1 MISDKV
7 HLHIVVDGGIGT
19 ETEYPT
25 VGTYGL
31 HVLSNLNK
39 MLSSYQRLK
48 FKKDLAVKVADELKE
63 DIEFIIMRPHSKR
76 AKAIR
81 REVKEKNNG

>member
-1 MISDKV
+1 
-7 HLHIVVDGGIGT
+7 
-19 ETEYPT
+19 
-25 VGTYGL
+25 
-31 HVLSNLNK
+31 

-48 FKKDLAVKVADELKE
+48 FKKEAAIKAAEELKE

-81 REVKEKNNG
+81 REVKEKQNGQNFTNRYGIREIKQYS

>member
-1 MISDKV
+1 
-7 HLHIVVDGGIGT
+7 
-19 ETEYPT
+19 
-25 VGTYGL
+25 
-31 HVLSNLNK
+31 

-48 FKKDLAVKVADELKE
+48 FKKEAAQKAAEELKE

-81 REVKEKNNG
+81 REVKEKNNGQNFTNRYGLHKG

>member
-1 MISDKV
+1 MTLDKV
-7 HLHIVVDGGIGT
+7 PLRIEVDGGT
-19 ETEYPT
+19 ETVIEYLT
-25 VGTYGL
+25 ADMYGL
-31 HVLSNLNK
+31 LEQLELRK

-81 REVKEKNNG
+81 REVKEKHNG

>member
-1 MISDKV
+1 
-7 HLHIVVDGGIGT
+7 
-19 ETEYPT
+19 
-25 VGTYGL
+25 
-31 HVLSNLNK
+31 

-48 FKKDLAVKVADELKE
+48 FKKDLAVKAAEELKE

-81 REVKEKNNG
+81 RTIKERENGQNTTHRYGIREIKQYS

>member
-1 MISDKV
+1 M
-7 HLHIVVDGGIGT
+7 DGGIGT
-19 ETEYPT
+19 VIEYLT
-25 VGTYGL
+25 VGTYG
-31 HVLSNLNK
+31 VLEQLELRK

-48 FKKDLAVKVADELKE
+48 FKKEAAVKVADELKE

-81 REVKEKNNG
+81 REVKEKHNG

>member
-1 MISDKV
+1 MFLLIKA
-7 HLHIVVDGGIGT
+7 DGIIIQLPKLELT
-19 ETEYPT
+19 T
-25 VGTYGL
+25 VGTYG
-31 HVLSNLNK
+31 VLEQLDLNK

-63 DIEFIIMRPHSKR
+63 DIEFIIMRPHTAR
-76 AKAIR
+76 AKNIR

>member
-1 MISDKV
+1 
-7 HLHIVVDGGIGT
+7 
-19 ETEYPT
+19 
-25 VGTYGL
+25 
-31 HVLSNLNK
+31 

-48 FKKDLAVKVADELKE
+48 FKKEAAVKVADELKE

-81 REVKEKNNG
+81 REVKEKHNG

>member
-1 MISDKV
+1 MLKV
-7 HLHIVVDGGIGT
+7 QTYGVSAVDGGIGT
-19 ETEYPT
+19 AIEYPT
-25 VGTYGL
+25 VDTYGL
-31 HVLSNLNK
+31 LEQLELKK

>member
-1 MISDKV
+1 
-7 HLHIVVDGGIGT
+7 
-19 ETEYPT
+19 
-25 VGTYGL
+25 
-31 HVLSNLNK
+31 

-48 FKKDLAVKVADELKE
+48 FKKEAAVKVADELKE

>member
-1 MISDKV
+1 M
-7 HLHIVVDGGIGT
+7 
-19 ETEYPT
+19 
-25 VGTYGL
+25 YGL
-31 HVLSNLNK
+31 HVLSNLRLIR

-63 DIEFIIMRPHSKR
+63 DIDFIIMRPHSKR

>member
-1 MISDKV
+1 
-7 HLHIVVDGGIGT
+7 
-19 ETEYPT
+19 
-25 VGTYGL
+25 
-31 HVLSNLNK
+31 

-63 DIEFIIMRPHSKR
+63 DLEFVILYPYSSR
-76 AKAIR
+76 AKNIR

>member
-1 MISDKV
+1 MTLDKAP
-7 HLHIVVDGGIGT
+7 LNIAVDGGI
-19 ETEYPT
+19 ETAIEYPT
-25 VGTYGL
+25 ADTYG
-31 HVLSNLNK
+31 VLEQLELRK

-48 FKKDLAVKVADELKE
+48 FKKDLAVKAAEELKE

-81 REVKEKNNG
+81 REVKEKHNG

>member
-1 MISDKV
+1 
-7 HLHIVVDGGIGT
+7 
-19 ETEYPT
+19 
-25 VGTYGL
+25 
-31 HVLSNLNK
+31 

-48 FKKDLAVKVADELKE
+48 FKKEAAQKAAEELKE

-81 REVKEKNNG
+81 REVKEKQNGQNFTNRYGIREIKQYS